1 MCKKALRGES
11 FLGRMGV
18 PEKVWVWSTG
28 LLYTQNFPGI
38 AVVWYI
44 CLVNV
49 ATFIAAAAAAAAAA
63 VGVGLH

>member
-1 MCKKALRGES
+1 MYKAPGGEL
-11 FLGRMGV
+11 FLGKMGV

-28 LLYTQNFPGI
+28 LLYTQNFPGVAMI
-38 AVVWYI
+38 WYI

-49 ATFIAAAAAAAAAA
+49 ATFIAAAAAA